1 MSVVGGWQ
9 REVDL
14 QGRNSFR
21 LPARAEC
28 YLELADPAELDAVRR
43 AFPSGPTLV
52 LGEGSNLLLGGDV
65 PGLTLAPRFAGR
77 LRSREA
83 EGTRIRLMA
92 GERWHEAVC
101 WTLEQG
107 LGGLENLA
115 LIWGHCG
122 AAPIQNIGAYGVE
135 LERYV
140 DAVEVYDWSCGKI
153 RRLGRGECGFGYRDS
168 VFKHWSAAFV
178 VVAIELWLPERW
190 SPVLGYAGL
199 DARLEALHP
208 GLPPTPIRIA
218 EAVMSLRREKLPDPA
233 TAPNAGSCF
242 HNPIVSAVE
251 AVRLQAAWPGLPTW
265 MQPDG
270 RVKLGAAWLIERAGC
285 KGLRVGDAGV
295 SEQHALVLVN
305 HGGATGTQM
314 IALMR
319 EVRRRVRACF
329 GVALT
334 PEPRLLPNPDSA
346 VTLDP

>member
-1 MSVVGGWQ
+1 MREVVWQ
-9 REVDL
+9 REVEL

-28 YLELADPAELDAVRR
+28 YLELLDPAGLDVVRR
-43 AFPSGPTLV
+43 AFPSGPMLV

-77 LRSREA
+77 QWRRELG
-83 EGTRIRLMA
+83 GTRVRLMA

-135 LERYV
+135 LERYI
-140 DAVEVYDWSCGKI
+140 DAVEVYDWSVGRI
-153 RRLGRGECGFGYRDS
+153 RRLGPAECGFAYRDS
-168 VFKHWSAAFV
+168 VFKRWPGAFV
-178 VVAIELWLPERW
+178 VVAIELWLPEPW

-199 DARLEALHP
+199 EARLEALHP
-208 GLPPTPIRIA
+208 GRPPTPARVA
-218 EAVMSLRREKLPDPA
+218 EAVMSLRREKLPDPQ
-233 TAPNAGSCF
+233 TTPNAGSFF

-251 AVRLQAAWPGLPTW
+251 AARLQAAWPGLPTW
-265 MQPDG
+265 RQPDG

-285 KGLRVGDAGV
+285 KGLRIGDAGV
-295 SEQHALVLVN
+295 SERHALVLVN
-305 HGGATGTQM
+305 HGGATGAQM
-314 IALMR
+314 LDLMR
-319 EVRRRVRACF
+319 EVQHRVQACF
-329 GVALT
+329 GVALS
-334 PEPRLLPNPDSA
+334 PEPRLLPQPDSVA
-346 VTLDP
+346 TLEA